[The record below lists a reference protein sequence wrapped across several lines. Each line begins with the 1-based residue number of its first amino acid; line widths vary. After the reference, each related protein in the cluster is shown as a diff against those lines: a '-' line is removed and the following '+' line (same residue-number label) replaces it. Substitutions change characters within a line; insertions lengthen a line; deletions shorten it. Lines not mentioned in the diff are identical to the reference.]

1 LPSGVLESGG
11 KFMLKVRRVLP
22 VLCLFVFLG
31 LPLAAQTERETV
43 SPSPVARFLEAVW
56 ERLSAPLAPLAPIT
70 AIWQADEGGAED
82 PDPGPLPGSA
92 GGWDPLG

>member
-1 LPSGVLESGG
+1 
-11 KFMLKVRRVLP
+11 MLKARRVLS

-43 SPSPVARFLEAVW
+43 SPVARFLEAVW
-56 ERLSAPLAPLAPIT
+56 ERLSVPLAPIT
-70 AIWQADEGGAED
+70 ALWQADEGGAEN

>member
-11 KFMLKVRRVLP
+11 KFMLKVRRVLS

-56 ERLSAPLAPLAPIT
+56 ERLSAPLAPIT

-82 PDPGPLPGSA
+82 PDAGPRPGGGSD
-92 GGWDPLG
+92 WDPFG

>member
-1 LPSGVLESGG
+1 
-11 KFMLKVRRVLP
+11 MLKVRRVLS

-43 SPSPVARFLEAVW
+43 SPVARFLEAVW
-56 ERLSAPLAPLAPIT
+56 ERLSAPLAPIT

-82 PDPGPLPGSA
+82 PDPAPLPGNGS
-92 GGWDPLG
+92 GWDPFG